1 VAYEDLLEGME
12 IWNRIRRHRYGP
24 RRCFWCGRVL
34 TDPAS
39 IVSGIGPEC
48 IRKFP
53 ALMAAAK
60 AKVLDLGRLR
70 FDADRLLARFEQ
82 AGMNELA
89 AVVRDAS
96 DHEEFV
102 TEGGSNG

>member
-1 VAYEDLLEGME
+1 
-12 IWNRIRRHRYGP
+12 
-24 RRCFWCGRVL
+24 
-34 TDPAS
+34 
-39 IVSGIGPEC
+39 
-48 IRKFP
+48 
-53 ALMAAAK
+53 MAAAK